1 MTFNRYNLSSSEC
14 NDIVHTTYHPPCI
27 ISSTPTLTSQVSS
40 SAVVLDCVTLSHYS
54 SSGVLLRFYES
65 FGSTISTRVSLNR
78 ALNVASV
85 KEVNILETPLAEL
98 RGGRGAAATGN
109 GYSFILHFTPFQM
122 KTVIVTL
129 L

>member
-1 MTFNRYNLSSSEC
+1 M
-14 NDIVHTTYHPPCI
+14 
-27 ISSTPTLTSQVSS
+27 
-40 SAVVLDCVTLSHYS
+40 TLSHFS

-65 FGSTISTRVSLNR
+65 FGSTISARVSLNR
-78 ALNVASV
+78 VLNVASV

-98 RGGRGAAATGN
+98 KGGRGGGDGGGAGAATGN
-109 GYSFILHFTPFQM
+109 GYSFTLHFTPFQM